1 MSNITQLLLG
11 ETLVKHGVIPQ
22 SALDEAMKVYNQ
34 TAEPVMMI
42 LSRLYPA
49 KEDKILKVISAEFTI
64 PLIKM
69 RGIKIDNALIKKIP
83 VKFVAHYKFI
93 PLKLEGNIL
102 TTITPVPYDLRTMDE
117 MRMHMGFEIAMVL
130 ASRLE
135 VMEAVKKYYG
145 LAADTIEKIMM
156 QSSRISITTDISS
169 EKVDEIEKL
178 TEDASVIKLV
188 NQIILEAHK
197 GRATDIHI
205 EPYRGKIRLR
215 YRVDGILFDANVP
228 PAAKSLFP
236 AIISRIKIMSNLNI
250 VERRLPQ
257 DGRYVGKMESG
268 TLDMRISIIPTPYGE
283 SVVIRLLPTDMLYNL
298 SDLGLGAS
306 DLRSLE
312 GLLEKPH
319 GIIFVTGPTG
329 SGKTTT
335 LYASLHKLNN
345 DDVKIITIEDP
356 VEYEM
361 EGITQI
367 QVNNDIDLTFARGLR
382 SILRHD
388 PDIIMVG
395 EVRDFE
401 TAEITIR
408 LSLTGHLVFSTI
420 HTNDAPGG
428 VARLIDMGVE
438 PYLITSTVEAF
449 IAQRLVRV
457 ICPECREIDTDALPE
472 LKAQIARELGVKEV
486 KIYKGKGCD
495 SCNFT
500 GYKGRTALYEIMF
513 MNEALRKI
521 ILTKASSDEIKR
533 TALKSGMKT
542 LRYDGWNKVNM
553 GMTTPEEVMRVTP
566 AEEIVGEAMRAS
578 SSISFSST
586 LSAPQA
592 SVKNPPVQPVSSHS
606 NESGKKPPA
615 EPTEAEPKKEPLVQ
629 QVSGERTYQRL
640 RTRIPIEYT
649 LYKEALD
656 GEPKFDYPVKTI
668 IKDISAGGISFET
681 KDLLGVGNVLKFKI
695 EVPDYHKKIDCM
707 MKIIRIEEVKGTN
720 RYNVAAYY
728 LDIASDDK
736 SILDQFIQHNITT

>member
-1 MSNITQLLLG
+1 MSNITQLSIG
-11 ETLVKHGVIPQ
+11 EALVKQGIIPQ

-34 TAEPVMMI
+34 TAEPVLMI
-42 LSRLYPA
+42 LTRLYPA
-49 KEDKILKVISAEFTI
+49 KDEKILKTVSAEFSI

-69 RGIKIDNALIKKIP
+69 REVKIDNALIKKIP

-93 PLKLEGNIL
+93 PLKLEKNVL
-102 TTITPVPYDLRTMDE
+102 TVITPTPFDLRTRDE
-117 MRMHMGFEIAMVL
+117 MRMHMGFEIAMVM

-169 EKVDEIEKL
+169 EKIDEIEKL

-298 SDLGLGAS
+298 SDLGLGVN
-306 DLRSLE
+306 DLHSLE

-367 QVNNDIDLTFARGLR
+367 QVNNEIDLTFARGLR

-408 LSLTGHLVFSTI
+408 LALTGHLVFSTI

-457 ICPECREIDTDALPE
+457 ICPECREIDKDALPE
-472 LKAQIARELGVKEV
+472 LKSQIARELGVKEV
-486 KIYKGKGCD
+486 KIYKGRGCD
-495 SCNFT
+495 TCNFT

-533 TALKSGMKT
+533 AALKAGMKT
-542 LRYDGWNKVNM
+542 LRHDGWNKVNM
-553 GMTTPEEVMRVTP
+553 GMTTPEEVIRVTP
-566 AEEIVGEAMRAS
+566 AEEIVTEAARP

-586 LSAPQA
+586 IAASQP
-592 SVKNPPVQPVSSHS
+592 SVKNPPSQVLTKPVD
-606 NESGKKPPA
+606 
-615 EPTEAEPKKEPLVQ
+615 EPKTKPTAESPVPEQ
-629 QVSGERTYQRL
+629 KNECVVTPASSDRTYQRL

-656 GEPKFDYPVKTI
+656 GEPIFDLPVKTI
-668 IKDISAGGISFET
+668 AKDISAGGISFET
-681 KDLLGVGNVLKFKI
+681 KGLLNIGNVLKFRVD
-695 EVPDYHKKIDCM
+695 VPDYHKKIDCM
-707 MKIIRIEEVKGTN
+707 MKIIRIEEIKGTD

-736 SILDQFIQHNITT
+736 AILDQFIQHKIIN